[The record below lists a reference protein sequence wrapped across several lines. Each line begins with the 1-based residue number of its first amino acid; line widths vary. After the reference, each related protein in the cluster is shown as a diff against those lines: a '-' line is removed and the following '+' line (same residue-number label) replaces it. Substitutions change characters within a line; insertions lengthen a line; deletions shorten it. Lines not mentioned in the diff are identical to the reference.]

1 VKILFVILGLIS
13 LVVGILGVF
22 LPLLPATPFLLFSAW
37 SFAKSS
43 DKLYN
48 WLMNHKVLGTIIRD
62 YRDEKSLT
70 IRIKISAI
78 LLLWVSMLYSIFY
91 VVNEKWWLQL
101 ILATIAT
108 GVTIHLLTLKT
119 KKATN

>member
-1 VKILFVILGLIS
+1 MKILFVILGLIS

-91 VVNEKWWLQL
+91 VVNEKLWLQL

>member
-1 VKILFVILGLIS
+1 MKILFVVLGLIS

-48 WLMNHKVLGTIIRD
+48 WLMNHKVLGTIIHD

>member
-1 VKILFVILGLIS
+1 MKILFVILGLIS

-101 ILATIAT
+101 ILATIST

>member
-1 VKILFVILGLIS
+1 VKILFVVLGLIS

-91 VVNEKWWLQL
+91 VVNEKLWLQL

>member
-1 VKILFVILGLIS
+1 MKILFVILGLIS

>member
-1 VKILFVILGLIS
+1 VKILFVVLGLIS

>member
-1 VKILFVILGLIS
+1 MKILFVVLGLIS

-91 VVNEKWWLQL
+91 VVNEKLWLQL

>member
-1 VKILFVILGLIS
+1 MKILFVISGLIS
-13 LVVGILGVF
+13 LAVGILGVF

-37 SFAKSS
+37 LFAKSS

-48 WLMNHKVLGTIIRD
+48 WLMNHKILGTIIRD

-70 IRIKISAI
+70 IRIKITAII
-78 LLLWVSMLYSIFY
+78 LLWGSMLYSIFY
-91 VVNEKWWLQL
+91 VVNEKLWLQL

-108 GVTIHLLTLKT
+108 GVTIHLLLLKT
-119 KKATN
+119 KKAAN

>member
-1 VKILFVILGLIS
+1 MKILFVVLGLIS

>member
-101 ILATIAT
+101 ILATIST